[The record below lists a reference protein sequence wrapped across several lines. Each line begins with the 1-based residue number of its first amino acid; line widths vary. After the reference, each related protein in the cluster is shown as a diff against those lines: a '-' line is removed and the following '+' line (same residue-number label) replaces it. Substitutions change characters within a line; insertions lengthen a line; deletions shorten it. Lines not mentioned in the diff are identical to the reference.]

1 MCYNFDGDYMNNN
14 NCDWHLLIKVICS
27 VLVVL
32 SLTIL
37 FTLGIT
43 GKFSKKINNE
53 KINNKNT
60 EVHYQKILA
69 SDMFNQEEN
78 DYIVLFYDISKFNK
92 QMKDIVQSYSDKL
105 YVVDL
110 GDALNSYFVRNN
122 LNSNPNNINELSV
135 NGPVIFKI
143 NNKKVLSTIV
153 EENNILE
160 FLTKKKS

>member
-1 MCYNFDGDYMNNN
+1 MCYNFNGDYMNNN
-14 NCDWHLLIKVICS
+14 NCNWYLLIKVICS

-32 SLTIL
+32 SLTIF

-43 GKFSKKINNE
+43 GKFSRKINNE
-53 KINNKNT
+53 KINNRNT

-69 SDMFNQEEN
+69 SDMFNQEES

-110 GDALNSYFVRNN
+110 GDALNSYFIRNT

-143 NNKKVLSTIV
+143 KNKKVLSTIV
-153 EENNILE
+153 GENNILE

>member
-1 MCYNFDGDYMNNN
+1 MNNN
-14 NCDWHLLIKVICS
+14 NCDWYLLIKVICS

-43 GKFSKKINNE
+43 GKFSR

-69 SDMFNQEEN
+69 SDMFNQEES
-78 DYIVLFYDISKFNK
+78 DYIVLFYNISKFNT
-92 QMKDIVQSYSDKL
+92 QMKDIIQSYSDKL

-110 GDALNSYFVRNN
+110 GDALNSYFIRNN
-122 LNSNPNNINELSV
+122 LNSNPSNINELSV

-153 EENNILE
+153 GENNILE

>member
-1 MCYNFDGDYMNNN
+1 MNNN
-14 NCDWHLLIKVICS
+14 NCDWYLLIKVICS

-43 GKFSKKINNE
+43 GEFSR

-69 SDMFNQEEN
+69 SDMFNQEES

-92 QMKDIVQSYSDKL
+92 QMKDIVQSYSNKL

-110 GDALNSYFVRNN
+110 GDALNSYFIRNN
-122 LNSNPNNINELSV
+122 LNSDPSNINELSV

>member
-14 NCDWHLLIKVICS
+14 NCDWYLLIKVICS

-43 GKFSKKINNE
+43 GKFSR
-53 KINNKNT
+53 KINNKST

-69 SDMFNQEEN
+69 SDMFNQEES

-110 GDALNSYFVRNN
+110 GDALNSYFIRNN
-122 LNSNPNNINELSV
+122 LNSNPSNINELSV

-153 EENNILE
+153 GENNILE

>member
-1 MCYNFDGDYMNNN
+1 MCYNFNGDYMNNN
-14 NCDWHLLIKVICS
+14 NCDCYLLIKVICS

-43 GKFSKKINNE
+43 GKFSRKINNE

-69 SDMFNQEEN
+69 SDMFNQEES

-92 QMKDIVQSYSDKL
+92 QKKDIVQSYSDKL

-153 EENNILE
+153 GENNILE

>member
-1 MCYNFDGDYMNNN
+1 MCYNFNGDYMNNN
-14 NCDWHLLIKVICS
+14 NCDWYLLIKVICS

-43 GKFSKKINNE
+43 GKFSR

-69 SDMFNQEEN
+69 SYMFNQEES
-78 DYIVLFYDISKFNK
+78 DYIVLFYNISKFNK
-92 QMKDIVQSYSDKL
+92 QMKDIIQSYSDKL

-110 GDALNSYFVRNN
+110 GDALNSYFIRNN
-122 LNSNPNNINELSV
+122 LNSNPSNINELSV

-153 EENNILE
+153 GENNILE

>member
-1 MCYNFDGDYMNNN
+1 MNNN
-14 NCDWHLLIKVICS
+14 NCDWYLLIKVICS

-43 GKFSKKINNE
+43 GKFSR

-69 SDMFNQEEN
+69 SDMFNQEES
-78 DYIVLFYDISKFNK
+78 DYIVLFYNISKFNK
-92 QMKDIVQSYSDKL
+92 QMKDIIQSYSDKL

-110 GDALNSYFVRNN
+110 GDALNSYFIRNN
-122 LNSNPNNINELSV
+122 LNSNPSNINELSV

-153 EENNILE
+153 GGNNILE

>member
-1 MCYNFDGDYMNNN
+1 MNNN
-14 NCDWHLLIKVICS
+14 NCDWYLLIKVICS

-43 GKFSKKINNE
+43 GKFSRKINNE
-53 KINNKNT
+53 KINNRNT

-69 SDMFNQEEN
+69 SDMFNQEES

-110 GDALNSYFVRNN
+110 GDALNSYFIRNT

-143 NNKKVLSTIV
+143 SNKKVLSTIV
-153 EENNILE
+153 GENNILE

>member
-1 MCYNFDGDYMNNN
+1 MCYNFNGDYMNNN
-14 NCDWHLLIKVICS
+14 NCNWYHLIKVICS

-43 GKFSKKINNE
+43 GKFSRKINNE
-53 KINNKNT
+53 KINNRNT

-69 SDMFNQEEN
+69 SDMFNQEES

-110 GDALNSYFVRNN
+110 GDALNSYFIRNT

-143 NNKKVLSTIV
+143 SNKKVLSTIV
-153 EENNILE
+153 GENNILE

>member
-1 MCYNFDGDYMNNN
+1 MCYNFNGDYMNNN
-14 NCDWHLLIKVICS
+14 NCNWYLLIKVICS

-32 SLTIL
+32 SLTIF

-43 GKFSKKINNE
+43 GKFSRKINNE
-53 KINNKNT
+53 KINNRNT

-69 SDMFNQEEN
+69 SDMFNQEES

-92 QMKDIVQSYSDKL
+92 QMKEIVQSYSDKL

-110 GDALNSYFVRNN
+110 GDALNSYFIRNN
-122 LNSNPNNINELSV
+122 LNSNPSNINELSV

-143 NNKKVLSTIV
+143 KNKKVLSTIV
-153 EENNILE
+153 GENNILE

>member
-1 MCYNFDGDYMNNN
+1 MCYNFNGDYMNNN
-14 NCDWHLLIKVICS
+14 NCDWYLLIKVICS

-43 GKFSKKINNE
+43 GKFSR

-69 SDMFNQEEN
+69 SDMFNQEES

-92 QMKDIVQSYSDKL
+92 QMKDIVQSYSNKL

-110 GDALNSYFVRNN
+110 GDALNSYFIRNN
-122 LNSNPNNINELSV
+122 LNSNPSNINELSV

-143 NNKKVLSTIV
+143 NNKK
-153 EENNILE
+153 ILINVTSGRPIAFFDE
-160 FLTKKKS
+160 L

>member
-1 MCYNFDGDYMNNN
+1 MNNN
-14 NCDWHLLIKVICS
+14 NCDWYLLIKVICS

-43 GKFSKKINNE
+43 GKFSR

-92 QMKDIVQSYSDKL
+92 QMKNIVQSYSDKL

-153 EENNILE
+153 GENNILE

>member
-1 MCYNFDGDYMNNN
+1 MNNN
-14 NCDWHLLIKVICS
+14 NCDWYLLIKVICS

-43 GKFSKKINNE
+43 GKFSRKINNE

-69 SDMFNQEEN
+69 SDMFNQEES
-78 DYIVLFYDISKFNK
+78 DYIVLFYDIAKFNK
-92 QMKDIVQSYSDKL
+92 QMKDIEQSYSDKL

-110 GDALNSYFVRNN
+110 GDALNSYFIRNT
-122 LNSNPNNINELSV
+122 LNINPSNINELSV

-143 NNKKVLSTIV
+143 SNKKVLSTIV
-153 EENNILE
+153 GENNILE

>member
-1 MCYNFDGDYMNNN
+1 MNNN
-14 NCDWHLLIKVICS
+14 NCDWYLLIKVICS

-43 GKFSKKINNE
+43 GKFSR

-69 SDMFNQEEN
+69 SDMFNQEES

-92 QMKDIVQSYSDKL
+92 QMKNIVQSYSDKL

-110 GDALNSYFVRNN
+110 GDALNSYFIRNN
-122 LNSNPNNINELSV
+122 LNSNPSNINELSV

-153 EENNILE
+153 GENNILG

>member
-1 MCYNFDGDYMNNN
+1 MNNN
-14 NCDWHLLIKVICS
+14 NCDWYLLIKVICS

-43 GKFSKKINNE
+43 GKFSR

-69 SDMFNQEEN
+69 SDMFNQEES
-78 DYIVLFYDISKFNK
+78 DYIVLFYNISKFNK
-92 QMKDIVQSYSDKL
+92 QMKDIVQSYSNKL

-110 GDALNSYFVRNN
+110 GDALNSYFIRNN
-122 LNSNPNNINELSV
+122 LNSNPSNINELSV

-153 EENNILE
+153 GENNILE

>member
-1 MCYNFDGDYMNNN
+1 MCYNFNGDYMNNN
-14 NCDWHLLIKVICS
+14 NCDWYLLIKVICS

-43 GKFSKKINNE
+43 GKFSR

-60 EVHYQKILA
+60 ESHYKKILA
-69 SDMFNQEEN
+69 SDMFNQEES

-153 EENNILE
+153 GGNNILE

>member
-1 MCYNFDGDYMNNN
+1 MNNN
-14 NCDWHLLIKVICS
+14 NCDWYLLIKVICS

-43 GKFSKKINNE
+43 GKFSR

-69 SDMFNQEEN
+69 SDMFNQEES

-92 QMKDIVQSYSDKL
+92 QMKDIVQSYSNKL

-110 GDALNSYFVRNN
+110 GDALNSYFIRNN
-122 LNSNPNNINELSV
+122 LNSNPSNINELSV

-143 NNKKVLSTIV
+143 NNKK
-153 EENNILE
+153 ILINVTSGRPIAFFDE
-160 FLTKKKS
+160 L

>member
-1 MCYNFDGDYMNNN
+1 MCYNFNGDYMNNN
-14 NCDWHLLIKVICS
+14 NCDWYLLIKVICS

-43 GKFSKKINNE
+43 GKFSRKINNE

-69 SDMFNQEEN
+69 SDMFNQEES
-78 DYIVLFYDISKFNK
+78 DYIVLFYDIAKFNK
-92 QMKDIVQSYSDKL
+92 QMKDIEQSYSDKL

-110 GDALNSYFVRNN
+110 GDALNSYFIRNT
-122 LNSNPNNINELSV
+122 LNINPSNINELSV

-143 NNKKVLSTIV
+143 SNKKVLSTIV
-153 EENNILE
+153 GENNILE